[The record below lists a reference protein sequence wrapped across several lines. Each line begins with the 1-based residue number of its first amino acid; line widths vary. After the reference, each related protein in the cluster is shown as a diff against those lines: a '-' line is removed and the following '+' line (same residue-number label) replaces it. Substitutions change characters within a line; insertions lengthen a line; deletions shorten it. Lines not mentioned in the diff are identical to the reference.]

1 MEPGADTGPTA
12 DSASLTLC
20 RENTLTATLT
30 ATAVRVRPT
39 R

>member
-1 MEPGADTGPTA
+1 MAPGADTEPTA
-12 DSASLTLC
+12 DSASRTLC
-20 RENTLTATLT
+20 REDTLTATLT